1 MKIREKISDFIT
13 ENKWPIF
20 CGVAVVAST
29 CYGICIGRS
38 IERLLSANG
47 WMKILEVDPELYPRI
62 MDAGRKALGK

>member
-29 CYGICIGRS
+29 CYGIYAGRA
-38 IERLLSANG
+38 IERQLSTEG

-62 MDAGRKALGK
+62 MDAGRKAASK